1 MLPGP
6 NYIYKCPKCG
16 NLLENRS
23 LCSGNTFGSKF
34 YSDGMRI
41 SPMLPEFPDLTK
53 CKKCQT
59 IFWLSKL
66 KEIGTYEWGDQQNSD
81 WPTADKAEFLKLD
94 DYFRALGTQIAE
106 NVEEEIFIRERI
118 WWAYNDRLRN
128 GQEIFESATDVTR
141 WKENVKT
148 LLKLLDASAIN
159 DLLMMAEINRNLGDF
174 ESCIIL
180 LNKIEDEELNWVKAT
195 LIKECK
201 RKNRWVILLN

>member
-1 MLPGP
+1 M
-6 NYIYKCPKCG
+6 
-16 NLLENRS
+16 
-23 LCSGNTFGSKF
+23 
-34 YSDGMRI
+34 
-41 SPMLPEFPDLTK
+41 
-53 CKKCQT
+53 
-59 IFWLSKL
+59 SKL
-66 KEIGTYEWGDQQNSD
+66 KEIGNYEWGGEQQNSD

-94 DYFRALGTQIAE
+94 DYFRALGTQIAKNRE
-106 NVEEEIFIRERI
+106 DEIFIRKRI

-128 GQEIFESATDVTR
+128 GQAIFESAADVTR

-159 DLLMMAEINRNLGDF
+159 DLLMMAEINRNLGGDF

-201 RKNRWVILLN
+201 RKNRWVVA